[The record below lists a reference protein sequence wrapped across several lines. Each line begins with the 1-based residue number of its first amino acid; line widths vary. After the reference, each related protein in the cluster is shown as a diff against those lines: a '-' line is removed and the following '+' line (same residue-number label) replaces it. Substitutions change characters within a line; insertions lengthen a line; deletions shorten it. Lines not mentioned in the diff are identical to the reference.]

1 LAPNGSGAT
10 RRSSQVGARNVAT
23 KCDDVLTGIVP
34 TGMFRRMSDTL
45 SPLGRDGHAEPAGSA
60 DDFSSR
66 HVVVDSHRLL
76 HALDVGVVVQDRQL
90 RIVYANPKATAL
102 LGITTDEITTR
113 TTLDERW
120 DVITPEGTPVL
131 DHAHPGPRALRTGEP
146 VTGVVL
152 GVRRSD
158 DAERVWIL
166 VSAIPEFDAHHQ
178 VERVV
183 ISFSDVSMA
192 QRSLRAHE
200 AMYQSVF
207 RSMSEGLVIHNM
219 DGTIRAAN
227 AAAER
232 VLGLTVE
239 QMTGRSP
246 MDPRWRLVRTDGTPV
261 GSDFIPSEVTTRT
274 GIASQAIVGVH
285 RPSGELA
292 WLDVHADPLREP
304 GEAYMSGV
312 LATFTDITAERL
324 ATLALES
331 SRAQMQRVLDAVPGI
346 VYTYLHRPNREGQIT
361 FAAGRITEITGLD
374 QQKVR
379 ENPQLLFSIIDDA
392 AAPKVWEKIEQ
403 AADARQPYEQVIQFC
418 MADGE
423 VRWAHTYGIPED
435 TADGLLY
442 TGVILDVTREQR
454 MADALRNSQ
463 RREAMG
469 DMAGGIAHNF
479 NNMLAV
485 ILPNV
490 QLAREVATGTMAQHL
505 ADAERAAISASDL
518 VKRMLGLGRA
528 EMRDGEQVDLVPIVR
543 EALHICRQTFDRGIT
558 IADDLQV
565 EAAHVRGSASSTQQ
579 VVLNLLLNARDAM
592 QGGARSELTVRL
604 SYGADQQVELSV
616 TDTGAGMDAET
627 IRRIGEPFFT
637 TKPPG
642 SGTGLGLAS
651 AFHSINEAGGSWRVA
666 SQVGQGTTFTVLL
679 PMVDAA
685 PAPVVAPPATRG
697 VLEGTILIID
707 DEPMVRAVLV
717 RQMTRAGMRAEQAD
731 GAAAA
736 LELLRAGA
744 VSDLR
749 AILLDLSMPGL
760 SGEAALPL
768 LGEAA
773 PGVPIIALSGHVP
786 DSMTLPGTV
795 AVLQKPLGQ
804 RELVDAVVRAVAQ
817 GG

>member
-1 LAPNGSGAT
+1 M
-10 RRSSQVGARNVAT
+10 
-23 KCDDVLTGIVP
+23 D
-34 TGMFRRMSDTL
+34 
-45 SPLGRDGHAEPAGSA
+45 PAGSV
-60 DDFSSR
+60 DDHSSR
-66 HVVVDSHRLL
+66 HVVVDVHRLL
-76 HALDVGVVVQDRQL
+76 HDLDVGVVVQDRQL
-90 RIVYANPKATAL
+90 RIVYANPKATTL

-113 TTLDERW
+113 TTVDERW
-120 DVITPEGTPVL
+120 DVIAPDGTPVL
-131 DHAHPGPRALRTGEP
+131 DDAHPGPRALRTGAP

-158 DAERVWIL
+158 AAERVWIM
-166 VSAIPEFDAHHQ
+166 VSAIPEFDAQQQ

-261 GSDFIPSEVTTRT
+261 GSDFIPSEITTRT
-274 GIASQAIVGVH
+274 GVASQAIIGVH

-304 GEAYMSGV
+304 GEAHMSGV

-331 SRAQMQRVLDAVPGI
+331 SRAQLQRVLDAVPGI
-346 VYTYLHRPNREGQIT
+346 VYTFLHRPNGQGQIT
-361 FAAGRITEITGLD
+361 FAAGRITEVTGLD
-374 QQKVR
+374 AQQVR
-379 ENPQLLFSIIDDA
+379 DNPQLIFSVIDDA
-392 AAPKVWEKIEQ
+392 SAQRVWEKIE
-403 AADARQPYEQVIQFC
+403 AAAAARESYEQVIQFRLP
-418 MADGE
+418 DGE
-423 VRWAHTYGIPED
+423 VRWASTYGIPED
-435 TADGLLY
+435 TAEGLLY
-442 TGVILDVTREQR
+442 TGVVLDVTREQR

-469 DMAGGIAHNF
+469 EMAGGIAHNF

-490 QLAREVATGTMAQHL
+490 QLAREGATGTTAQHL
-505 ADAERAAISASDL
+505 ADAERAALSASDL
-518 VKRMLGLGRA
+518 VKRMLGLGRV
-528 EMRDGEQVDLVPIVR
+528 EMRDDLQVDLVPIVR
-543 EALHICRQTFDRGIT
+543 EALHFCRQTFDRAIT
-558 IADDLQV
+558 IADDIAV
-565 EAAHVRGSASSTQQ
+565 AAAHVRGSASSMQQ

-592 QGGARSELTVRL
+592 QGAARSELTVHL
-604 SYGADQQVELSV
+604 SHGADGQVVLSV
-616 TDTGAGMDAET
+616 TDTGAGMSADT
-627 IRRIGEPFFT
+627 LRRIGEPFYT

-666 SQVGQGTTFTVLL
+666 SQTEQGTTFTVLL
-679 PMVDAA
+679 PMVEAA
-685 PAPVVAPPATRG
+685 PVPVTPPPVSGGA
-697 VLEGTILIID
+697 LEGTILIID
-707 DEPMVRAVLV
+707 DEPMVRSVLA

-731 GAAAA
+731 GAEAA

-744 VSDLR
+744 VPDLR
-749 AILLDLSMPGL
+749 VILLDLSMPGL

-768 LGEAA
+768 LHDVA
-773 PGVPIIALSGHVP
+773 PGVPIVALSGHVP
-786 DSMTLPGTV
+786 DSMMLPGTV

-804 RELVDAVVRAVAQ
+804 HQLVDAVMRAVAS
-817 GG
+817 GA